1 MNGHISHSA
10 YKLAMTIDNTE
21 VLYKEAW
28 IICEDYRQ
36 GNETLM
42 DSIEY
47 LNEFLI
53 CFGYEEKYEDI
64 KEYILGHE
72 E

>member
-1 MNGHISHSA
+1 MNGHTTDSA
-10 YKLAMTIDNTE
+10 FKLALTIDNTE

-36 GNETLM
+36 GNETLK
-42 DSIEY
+42 DSVSY

-53 CFGYEEKYEDI
+53 CFGYKEKLEDI

>member
-1 MNGHISHSA
+1 MNGHISNSA
-10 YKLAMTIDNTE
+10 FRLASTIDNTQ

-42 DSIEY
+42 DSIEA

-53 CFGYEEKYEDI
+53 CFGYEEKFEDI
-64 KEYILGHE
+64 KEYILSHE